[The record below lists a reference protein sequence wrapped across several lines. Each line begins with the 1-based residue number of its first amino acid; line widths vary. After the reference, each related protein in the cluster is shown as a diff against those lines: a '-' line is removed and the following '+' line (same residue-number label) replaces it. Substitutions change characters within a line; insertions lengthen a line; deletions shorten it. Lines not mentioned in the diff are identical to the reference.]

1 MNSTSKWPGPG
12 AEQHAGSV
20 RRYMVVKIQR
30 EIRGDNQKQPAARM
44 AGADRQVNSR
54 KQGVI
59 SGLGVRLGVCD
70 QYRNDQGLL
79 SRGLEW
85 LCSIPAGP
93 SSSSPILCVSPH
105 FPLIHNVRLLLACR
119 ISPWS
124 SCTDLAAI
132 GRVSGVWYGTSEHA
146 L

>member
-85 LCSIPAGP
+85 LCSIPAGAIFILSDLVCFSAL
-93 SSSSPILCVSPH
+93 SSDP
-105 FPLIHNVRLLLACR
+105 
-119 ISPWS
+119 
-124 SCTDLAAI
+124 
-132 GRVSGVWYGTSEHA
+132 
-146 L
+146 